1 MSACASLPRKN
12 LVIAVRICI
21 LSLAGA
27 LLLAVAPAAAVAK
40 PGCGGSAPVPGGS
53 EIDQYAQSIP
63 GACGNQENGTPPS
76 GGAGD
81 PPAEVGE
88 GADRRAPG
96 PRPHPRSHRRPSSG
110 FRTWGR
116 PGRRRRRSPR
126 PTRRASRRTTRA
138 DPDGSS
144 GGGSKAGTAID
155 TPAQLGQQRLRD
167 GDRAAADPARD
178 RRLWGPVHRPPTTGS
193 ARLSRV

>member
-76 GGAGD
+76 GGGGSTGGGGGGGGSAGTGS
-81 PPAEVGE
+81 PAASPISSSTQQRLKDL
-88 GADRRAPG
+88 GAAGPATQALAEANAPRIKANDKG
-96 PRPHPRSHRRPSSG
+96 GSG
-110 FRTWGR
+110 
-116 PGRRRRRSPR
+116 
-126 PTRRASRRTTRA
+126 
-138 DPDGSS
+138 GSS

-155 TPAQLGQQRLRD
+155 TLLGSDSSGSGMGIALPLILLAI
-167 GDRAAADPARD
+167 AACGVLYIV
-178 RRLWGPVHRPPTTGS
+178 RRR
-193 ARLSRV
+193 